1 MATSTTPMPCPTCA
15 APATGRFCSN
25 CGTSLL
31 ARSCSHCQ
39 ADLSPRARFCH
50 RCGQPVAEE
59 ALPKGRS
66 SDRGAWLFALAMC
79 LLLVG
84 AIIFQVVSDR
94 PAPVAPDMANAGA
107 TVPRDPGESAAAPGP
122 APDISRMT
130 PRERFDRLFN
140 RIMQAA
146 GQGDSAQLQR
156 LTPMALGAYAQLD
169 TVNVDARY
177 HAAVLQMQVGD
188 VTAAAGLADT
198 ILAESPGHLFGYLIR
213 GTIAQL
219 GNDTAAL
226 AQARRGFLQQYA
238 AEMKAKR
245 VEYLEHQPVI
255 EEFRREA
262 ETR

>member
-1 MATSTTPMPCPTCA
+1 MATSTTPTPCPTCA
-15 APATGRFCSN
+15 APATGRYCSN
-25 CGTSLL
+25 CGASLL
-31 ARSCSHCQ
+31 ARSCGHCQ
-39 ADLSPRARFCH
+39 ADLSPRAGFCH
-50 RCGQPVAEE
+50 RCGHPVAEDVP
-59 ALPKGRS
+59 PKGRT

-107 TVPRDPGESAAAPGP
+107 AVPRDPGEPVTAPGP

-140 RIMQAA
+140 RVMQAA
-146 GQGDSAQLQR
+146 GQGDSAQIQR
-156 LTPMALGAYAQLD
+156 FIPMALGAYAQLD

-177 HAAVLQMQVGD
+177 HAAVLRMQIGD
-188 VTAAAGLADT
+188 AAAAAGLADT
-198 ILAESPGHLFGYLIR
+198 IQVESPGHLFSYLIR

-219 GNDTAAL
+219 GHDRAGL
-226 AQARRGFLQQYA
+226 ARARRGFLQHYD

-245 VEYLEHQPVI
+245 VEYLEHQPVL

-262 ETR
+262 GAR